1 MKNIQ
6 KAFQFISYLQYP
18 FMVLAMFYAFKPIYD
33 IMALG
38 IKDTFLPNL
47 NTVLMLMGIGVSFS
61 ALQDSTKTQ
70 NKMSRSIWQDEKK
83 GAIMLWVMLAM
94 TIFFFVAG
102 GIGYFTATSSI
113 LEEIAVGLLVLG
125 IGYTG
130 VLSVAIEMYKYQQ
143 ANK

>member
-1 MKNIQ
+1 MRNVG
-6 KAFQFISYLQYP
+6 L
-18 FMVLAMFYAFKPIYD
+18 MF
-33 IMALG
+33 
-38 IKDTFLPNL
+38 
-47 NTVLMLMGIGVSFS
+47 MGIGVSFS

-70 NKMSRSIWQDEKK
+70 NKMSKRIWQDEKK
-83 GAIMLWVMLAM
+83 GAIALWGMLAM

-113 LEEIAVGLLVLG
+113 LEEISVGLLVLG

-130 VLSVAIEMYKYQQ
+130 LLSVAIEMYKYQQ